1 MLKPYTYVQYFG
13 SQPADPHQRSRRY
26 PTRMTQPPVRALF
39 WDIGGVLLSNG
50 WDRDQRRVVV
60 TQFGLDQG
68 DFQERH
74 KLIVPELEM
83 GRLTLNDYLDQTVFM
98 HPQSFS
104 TEQFM
109 AAMEDQS
116 VPNEDVLAL
125 LQSLSGKWRMYA
137 LNNESRELNAYRRR
151 AFGLDDAL
159 LAFFTSCYLGLS
171 KPGPAI
177 YRLALDLA
185 GVQPTQALM
194 IDDRLQ
200 NVEAARNVGMQ
211 AIHFQG
217 AGQLQAE
224 LEALG
229 VTPG

>member
-1 MLKPYTYVQYFG
+1 MTKP
-13 SQPADPHQRSRRY
+13 PIKAI
-26 PTRMTQPPVRALF
+26 F

-50 WDRDQRRVVV
+50 WDRDQRRAVVS
-60 TQFGLDQG
+60 QFGLDAD

-83 GRLTLNDYLDQTVFM
+83 GRLTLGDYLDQTVFM
-98 HPQSFS
+98 HPQGFS
-104 TEQFM
+104 REQFV
-109 AAMEDQS
+109 AAMEAQS
-116 VPNEDVLAL
+116 VPNEEALAL
-125 LQSLSGKWRMYA
+125 LRSVSGKWRMYA

-151 AFGLDDAL
+151 TFRLDEGL
-159 LAFFTSCYLGLS
+159 LAFFSSCYLGLS

-185 GVQPTQALM
+185 GVQPGQAVM

-200 NVEAARNVGMQ
+200 NVEAARSVGMQ
-211 AIHFQG
+211 AIQFLN
-217 AGQLQAE
+217 AVQLRAD

-229 VTPG
+229 LVVPAP

>member
-1 MLKPYTYVQYFG
+1 MP
-13 SQPADPHQRSRRY
+13 
-26 PTRMTQPPVRALF
+26 QPPVKAIF

-60 TQFGLDQG
+60 TQFGLDSG

-83 GRLTLNDYLDQTVFM
+83 GRLTLDDYLDQTVFM
-98 HPQSFS
+98 HPQSF
-104 TEQFM
+104 THEQFV
-109 AAMEDQS
+109 AAMEAQS
-116 VPNEDVLAL
+116 VSNTDALAL
-125 LQSLSGKWRMYA
+125 MQTLAGRWRMYA
-137 LNNESRELNAYRRR
+137 LNNESRALNAYRRR
-151 AFGLDDAL
+151 TFRLDDSL

-185 GVQPTQALM
+185 GVLPGQALM

-200 NVEAARNVGMQ
+200 NVEAARSVGMQ
-211 AIHFQG
+211 AIHFRD
-217 AGQLQAE
+217 AGHLQAE
-224 LEALG
+224 LETLG

>member
-1 MLKPYTYVQYFG
+1 
-13 SQPADPHQRSRRY
+13 
-26 PTRMTQPPVRALF
+26 MTQPPVKAIF

-60 TQFGLDQG
+60 TQFGLDQS

-83 GRLTLNDYLDQTVFM
+83 GRLTLDDYLTQTVFM
-98 HPQSFS
+98 HPQSF
-104 TEQFM
+104 TREQFVV
-109 AAMEDQS
+109 AMEAQS
-116 VPNEDVLAL
+116 VPNEDALAL
-125 LQSLSGKWRMYA
+125 LRSLTGRYRMYA

-151 AFGLDDAL
+151 AFNLDDSL

-200 NVEAARNVGMQ
+200 NVEAARSVGMQ
-211 AIHFQG
+211 AIHFQD
-217 AGQLQAE
+217 AGQARGE
-224 LEALG
+224 LERLG
-229 VTPG
+229 AASD

>member
-1 MLKPYTYVQYFG
+1 M
-13 SQPADPHQRSRRY
+13 
-26 PTRMTQPPVRALF
+26 TRLPVKAIF

-50 WDRDQRRVVV
+50 WDRDQRCVVV
-60 TQFGLDQG
+60 TQFGLDPE

-83 GRLTLNDYLDQTVFM
+83 GRMTLNDYLDQTVFM

-104 TEQFM
+104 TEQFV

-125 LQSLSGKWRMYA
+125 LRSLTGSHRMYA
-137 LNNESRELNAYRRR
+137 LNNESRELNEYRRR
-151 AFGLDDAL
+151 AFKLDDSL
-159 LAFFTSCYLGLS
+159 LAFFSSCYLGLS

-200 NVEAARNVGMQ
+200 NVETAQSVGMQ
-211 AIHFQG
+211 AIHFQD
-217 AGQLQAE
+217 AGQLMAD
-224 LEALG
+224 LERLG
-229 VTPG
+229 VTPD

>member
-1 MLKPYTYVQYFG
+1 M
-13 SQPADPHQRSRRY
+13 
-26 PTRMTQPPVRALF
+26 
-39 WDIGGVLLSNG
+39 LLSNG

-60 TQFGLDQG
+60 TQFGLDPD

-83 GRLTLNDYLDQTVFM
+83 GRLTLDDYLDQTVFI
-98 HPQSFS
+98 HPQSF
-104 TEQFM
+104 TREQFV
-109 AAMEDQS
+109 AAIEAQS
-116 VPNEDVLAL
+116 AANEDALAL
-125 LQSLSGKWRMYA
+125 LRSLSGRHRMYA
-137 LNNESRELNAYRRR
+137 LNNESRELNAHRRR

-159 LAFFTSCYLGLS
+159 LAFFSSCYLGLS

-200 NVEAARNVGMQ
+200 NVEAARSVRMQ
-211 AIHFQG
+211 AIHFQD
-217 AGQLQAE
+217 AGQLKGE
-224 LEALG
+224 LERLG
-229 VTPG
+229 VTSS